1 MLMFEVI
8 FPNPDGVGLKIFR
21 SNSYPFPTSQIN
33 CLHPKLKKKKRKIHV
48 NAALELFSLKQGLMR
63 PVGSQTHSVYVAKD
77 SPFLH
82 FLSG

>member
-1 MLMFEVI
+1 M
-8 FPNPDGVGLKIFR
+8 
-21 SNSYPFPTSQIN
+21 
-33 CLHPKLKKKKRKIHV
+33 

-77 SPFLH
+77 GPFLH